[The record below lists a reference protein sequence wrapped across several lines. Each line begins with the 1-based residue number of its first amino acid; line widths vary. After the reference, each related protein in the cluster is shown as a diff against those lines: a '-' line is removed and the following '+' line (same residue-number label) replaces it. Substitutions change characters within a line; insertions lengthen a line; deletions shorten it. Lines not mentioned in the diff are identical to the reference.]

1 MEDVLKRKAA
11 DQTIAGEIVA
21 IQRGGIMVG
30 GYMPASRFYAGLLRS
45 RAINRDHACATLSVE
60 TSKK

>member
-1 MEDVLKRKAA
+1 
-11 DQTIAGEIVA
+11 
-21 IQRGGIMVG
+21 MVG